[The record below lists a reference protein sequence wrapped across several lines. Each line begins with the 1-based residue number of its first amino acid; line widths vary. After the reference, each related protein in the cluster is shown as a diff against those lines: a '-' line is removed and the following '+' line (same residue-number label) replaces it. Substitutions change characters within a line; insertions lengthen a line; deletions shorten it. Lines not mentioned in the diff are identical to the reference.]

1 MDPETKCAR
10 KADIRLYD
18 NHRAQERQCF
28 WPTFV
33 LSRRVGFLVLAVD
46 AEGSRHVQLL
56 TRQTA
61 RLLAGN
67 QRLQRWCFDV
77 ELIYV
82 AQKLGIPIAEV
93 PVNWTEIPGEPSP
106 PLNPGAS

>member
-1 MDPETKCAR
+1 M
-10 KADIRLYD
+10 
-18 NHRAQERQCF
+18 
-28 WPTFV
+28 
-33 LSRRVGFLVLAVD
+33 
-46 AEGSRHVQLL
+46 QLL

-61 RLLAGN
+61 RVLAGN

-93 PVNWTEIPGEPSP
+93 PVNWTEIPGELSP
-106 PLNPGAS
+106 LHSKCFKKYRHLQHRWIA

>member
-1 MDPETKCAR
+1 M
-10 KADIRLYD
+10 
-18 NHRAQERQCF
+18 
-28 WPTFV
+28 
-33 LSRRVGFLVLAVD
+33 VLALPCLYCTVLKMPVI
-46 AEGSRHVQLL
+46 AEGSCHVQLL

-61 RLLAGN
+61 RVLAGN

-93 PVNWTEIPGEPSP
+93 PVNWTEIPGELLALHSK
-106 PLNPGAS
+106 SQI